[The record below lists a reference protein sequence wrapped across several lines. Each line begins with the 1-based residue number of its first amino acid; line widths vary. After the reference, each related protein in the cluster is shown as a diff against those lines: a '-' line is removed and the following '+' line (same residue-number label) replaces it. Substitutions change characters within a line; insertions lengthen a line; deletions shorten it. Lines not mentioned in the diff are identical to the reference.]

1 MRSHHSDRVEQSGGS
16 RLLPRDS
23 ISALTLLEKL
33 MLVGVCALSAG
44 VLLAPARRLR
54 ATTQTDGPES
64 QAQRQ
69 PGQSPEQQAD
79 AAYQQGTQLLGEKQY
94 GEALKQFQLVE
105 RLAPHLPQG
114 PSGQGIALALMG
126 KPEEA
131 IEALK
136 KALHLDPSFWVAR
149 RELGIVYWS
158 QGLKN
163 QAYQELKQVVQL
175 FPQDLIVN
183 VILGQY
189 EFEQGNFAQ
198 ALSDFSKAP
207 APVEQDTGLSI
218 MRARAL
224 LKTDQKVEAGQVLAT
239 LRRRASLTPEQR
251 FQIAWALGQAELYQP
266 AIDMFNS
273 LPQDYPDRFSRNY
286 GLALAYFENKQY
298 ADCVR
303 VLKPLEADNSR
314 PELFSL
320 LGVAEE
326 KAGDTKAAYD
336 AFRQAIISHP
346 DDAQNYLNI
355 ATLSCLHL
363 NYDLALQLLSSGI
376 DRIRD
381 DHQLLLSRGIAYTLK
396 GQFVEAREDYRR
408 SISLAPQDPGNYVA
422 LGLCEL
428 ETGHLDAA
436 VQAFQ
441 KADALGSQEPKAYYF
456 LAETLI
462 QRGVE
467 PGAADFVKARQA
479 LDKALSLD
487 SSLSYAYLDRAKLAL
502 QANQTEQAVADL
514 ERARTIDPNSR
525 SIAYLL
531 AQAYQRKGEKTKA
544 DALFARVKGASEEEA
559 RQFRR
564 DALTQALVVLS
575 TNDRSGP

>member
-1 MRSHHSDRVEQSGGS
+1 
-16 RLLPRDS
+16 
-23 ISALTLLEKL
+23 

-218 MRARAL
+218 MRAR
-224 LKTDQKVEAGQVLAT
+224 
-239 LRRRASLTPEQR
+239 
-251 FQIAWALGQAELYQP
+251 
-266 AIDMFNS
+266 
-273 LPQDYPDRFSRNY
+273 
-286 GLALAYFENKQY
+286 
-298 ADCVR
+298 
-303 VLKPLEADNSR
+303 
-314 PELFSL
+314 
-320 LGVAEE
+320 
-326 KAGDTKAAYD
+326 
-336 AFRQAIISHP
+336 
-346 DDAQNYLNI
+346 
-355 ATLSCLHL
+355 LS
-363 NYDLALQLLSSGI
+363 
-376 DRIRD
+376 
-381 DHQLLLSRGIAYTLK
+381 
-396 GQFVEAREDYRR
+396 
-408 SISLAPQDPGNYVA
+408 
-422 LGLCEL
+422 
-428 ETGHLDAA
+428 
-436 VQAFQ
+436 
-441 KADALGSQEPKAYYF
+441 
-456 LAETLI
+456 
-462 QRGVE
+462 
-467 PGAADFVKARQA
+467 
-479 LDKALSLD
+479 
-487 SSLSYAYLDRAKLAL
+487 
-502 QANQTEQAVADL
+502 
-514 ERARTIDPNSR
+514 
-525 SIAYLL
+525 
-531 AQAYQRKGEKTKA
+531 
-544 DALFARVKGASEEEA
+544 
-559 RQFRR
+559 
-564 DALTQALVVLS
+564 
-575 TNDRSGP
+575 